1 MKIQDIPVIT
11 VSYNTPDFIR
21 NLLTS
26 FRAKYPNPYYIID
39 GSDPENLEEVR
50 KIASEFKDVE
60 VIGFGYNIHHGPG
73 MSWAIQNLPIKGPV
87 LFLDSDME
95 IIHGGF
101 LESLAEKLEPG
112 MYGVGGMGYT
122 DRNGFDISYRENA
135 IQYLHPGCMLCN
147 MDVVRQWPL
156 PIKHGAPMIEAMLA
170 LHDSG
175 QPDLIGNVEW
185 VLNDVR
191 MGTEKIYLDHKG
203 QGTVV
208 KTGGYHLEEWSQKVQ
223 EQNKKPNYS
232 AGLDSYNRDLLAF
245 IPENARHVVE
255 VGCNCGALAAAYKA
269 INPGCTYDGIELDKQ
284 AAQAAR
290 DHCDKVLELDVES
303 VGTEFFGK
311 FSQADCWVFG
321 DVLEHLKDPWQV
333 LARIRSVI
341 PEDGMIV
348 ACISNAQH
356 WSVQAKLS
364 IGDFRYQDGGLMDRT
379 HLRWFTRATIF
390 ELFAQAGF
398 QVVAGKPRIFD
409 EPMRDQVMPAIRLM
423 AQLTG
428 ADPDV
433 AANDSLP
440 LQYIVRAVPV
450 TSDGSNA

>member
-73 MSWAIQNLPIKGPV
+73 MSWAIQNLPINGPV
-87 LFLDSDME
+87 LFLDSDIE
-95 IIHGGF
+95 IIRTGF
-101 LESLAEKLEPG
+101 IESMLENLKPG
-112 MYGVGGMGYT
+112 MYGVGGIIYT
-122 DRNGFDISYRENA
+122 NRDGFNTEYSPDA
-135 IQYLHPGCMLCN
+135 IKYLHPICMLCN

-156 PIKHGAPMIEAMLA
+156 PIKHGAPLIETMLA

-175 QPDLIGNVEW
+175 KSDLVNNVEW
-185 VLNDVR
+185 VLNDIE
-191 MGTEKIYLDHKG
+191 MGTEKIYIDHKG

-208 KTGGYHLEEWSQKVQ
+208 KTGGYHLEEWVKKVQ
-223 EQNKKPNYS
+223 EQNRKPNYS
-232 AGLDSYNRDLLAF
+232 AGLGSHNRDLLAF
-245 IPENARHVVE
+245 IPGNARHVVE
-255 VGCNCGALAAAYKA
+255 VGCNSGALAAAYKA
-269 INPGCTYDGIELDKQ
+269 INPSCLYEGIELDEQ
-284 AAQAAR
+284 AAQTAR
-290 DHCDKVLELDVES
+290 NHCDRVLELDIES

-311 FSQADCWVFG
+311 FSEADCWVFG

-333 LARIRSVI
+333 LARIRSVM
-341 PEDGMIV
+341 PENGMIV
-348 ACISNAQH
+348 ACIPNAQH
-356 WSVQAKLS
+356 WSVQAKLC
-364 IGDFRYQDGGLMDRT
+364 IGDFRYQNEGLMNRS

-390 ELFAQAGF
+390 ELFAQVGF
-398 QVVAGKPRIFD
+398 QIVAGRPIILD
-409 EPMRDQVMPAIRLM
+409 EPVRDRILPAIKLM

-428 ADPDV
+428 ANPDV
-433 AANDSLP
+433 TINDSLP
-440 LQYIVRAVPV
+440 IQYIVRATP
-450 TSDGSNA
+450 TQKS

>member
-73 MSWAIQNLPIKGPV
+73 MSWAIQNLPINGPV
-87 LFLDSDME
+87 LFLDSDIE
-95 IIHGGF
+95 IIRTGF
-101 LESLAEKLEPG
+101 IESMLENLKPG
-112 MYGVGGMGYT
+112 MYGVGGIIYT
-122 DRNGFDISYRENA
+122 NRDGFNTEYSPDA
-135 IQYLHPGCMLCN
+135 IKYLHPICMLCN

-156 PIKHGAPMIEAMLA
+156 PIKHGAPLIETMLA

-175 QPDLIGNVEW
+175 KSDLVNNVEW
-185 VLNDVR
+185 VLNDIE
-191 MGTEKIYLDHKG
+191 MGTEKIYIDHKG

-208 KTGGYHLEEWSQKVQ
+208 KTGGYHLEEWVKKVQ
-223 EQNKKPNYS
+223 EQNRKPNYS
-232 AGLDSYNRDLLAF
+232 AGLGSHNRDLLAF
-245 IPENARHVVE
+245 IPGNARHVVE
-255 VGCNCGALAAAYKA
+255 VGCNSGALAAAYKA
-269 INPGCTYDGIELDKQ
+269 INPSCLYEGIELDEQ
-284 AAQAAR
+284 AAQTAR
-290 DHCDKVLELDVES
+290 NHCDRVLELDIES

-311 FSQADCWVFG
+311 FSEADCWVFG

-333 LARIRSVI
+333 LARIRSVM
-341 PEDGMIV
+341 PENGMIV
-348 ACISNAQH
+348 ACIPNAQH
-356 WSVQAKLS
+356 WSVQAKLC
-364 IGDFRYQDGGLMDRT
+364 IGDFRYQNEGLMNRS

-398 QVVAGKPRIFD
+398 QIVAGRPIILD
-409 EPMRDQVMPAIRLM
+409 EPVRDRILPAIKLM

-428 ADPDV
+428 ANPDV
-433 AANDSLP
+433 TINDSLP
-440 LQYIVRAVPV
+440 IQYIVRATP
-450 TSDGSNA
+450 TQKS